1 MAIQQRKIT
10 DAQILQHGVC
20 AAPDKLEQSTAENK
34 SIFDRLVKN
43 VVQGAHNSL
52 IDDLAGAGGAGNIGT
67 TGGGS
72 VQGHIDSKSNPHKV
86 TKTDVG
92 LPNVDNTA
100 DINKPISN
108 AQAAVN
114 AQKADKADTFTKA
127 QTLSQIDQ
135 KVVDIGSS
143 DMAQAVYDPNHRRQD
158 IFSTFSNNN
167 LLINSNFEKAVN
179 QRAETSK
186 QTAGFFIDR
195 WFYTGGGSVTIANQ
209 GLILDSTGT
218 DYVRVLQPFEAAI
231 PSGKKVT
238 ISWSDGDNVYEATGA
253 VSYDSTKPVYLAEAS
268 KPGVTQYV
276 RCATENNKFRVEMV
290 CIGLVTIKW
299 IKLEYSSVATP
310 FVPRSYGEELAL
322 CQRYSIKV
330 GEFMRIRASYIGG
343 NEIDF
348 PLPIPTTM
356 RIIPT
361 MIGEPI
367 VNTLNAT
374 SVSGFT
380 YSLINSTAGYV
391 IIRVTKPAHGQTDA
405 LVNPNN
411 ILLDAEIY

>member
-1 MAIQQRKIT
+1 MALSKYQNVEEMEANI
-10 DAQILQHGVC
+10 DN
-20 AAPDKLEQSTAENK
+20 AAPYIGENGNWFRWNATAKEYQDTGKPARGAKGDKGTKGDTGATPNITVGTITTGEPGTPATVN
-34 SIFDRLVKN
+34 ITGTTPNLVMDM
-43 VVQGAHNSL
+43 QIPRGA
-52 IDDLAGAGGAGNIGT
+52 DGTGAG
-67 TGGGS
+67 
-72 VQGHIDSKSNPHKV
+72 
-86 TKTDVG
+86 
-92 LPNVDNTA
+92 
-100 DINKPISN
+100 
-108 AQAAVN
+108 
-114 AQKADKADTFTKA
+114 
-127 QTLSQIDQ
+127 
-135 KVVDIGSS
+135 
-143 DMAQAVYDPNHRRQD
+143 DMTQAVYDPNHRRQD

-167 LLINSNFEKAVN
+167 LMINSNFEKAVN

-186 QTAGFFIDR
+186 KTAGFFIDR

-380 YSLINSTAGYV
+380 FSLINSTAGYV
-391 IIRVTKPAHGQTDA
+391 IVRATKTAHGQTDA
-405 LVNPNN
+405 LLNPNN